1 MYIAIIHVYVCNRS
15 VDIVMQV
22 IYTTGNIANTVS
34 NATTTVP
41 VVVGVA
47 VAGGSTQPRSEPIF
61 ADPRRTTVDLSQPSC
76 VHTWDRVRNI
86 NSYAADAECPCCVVY
101 Q

>member
-34 NATTTVP
+34 NATTTV

-47 VAGGSTQPRSEPIF
+47 VGGSTQPRSEPIF
-61 ADPRRTTVDLSQPSC
+61 ADPRRTTVDVDLSQPRC
-76 VHTWDRVRNI
+76 VHT
-86 NSYAADAECPCCVVY
+86 CTKHK
-101 Q
+101 

>member
-34 NATTTVP
+34 NATTTV

-47 VAGGSTQPRSEPIF
+47 VAVGAIGIAVGIAYRAVAI
-61 ADPRRTTVDLSQPSC
+61 
-76 VHTWDRVRNI
+76 I
-86 NSYAADAECPCCVVY
+86 NYDAK
-101 Q
+101 